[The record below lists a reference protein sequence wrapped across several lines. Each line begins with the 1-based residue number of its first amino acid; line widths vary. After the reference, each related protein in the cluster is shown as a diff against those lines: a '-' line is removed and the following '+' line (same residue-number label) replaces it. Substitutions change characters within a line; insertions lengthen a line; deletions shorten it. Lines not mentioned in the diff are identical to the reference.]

1 MAEVH
6 QVIIVGSGI
15 AGLAAAERLCAHGL
29 RVLVVD
35 DNARSGG
42 QLLRK
47 PIFGQGSGSCFEPD
61 RIKHRGLRLSAA
73 LGQGR
78 VEMLQNAQV
87 LGIYPERTLLVEAKP
102 GRVAEYQAQAVILAT
117 GARERQ
123 VPFKGWTLPGVIS
136 TGGAQ
141 ILMKGSGILPG
152 ARPLIAGCGPLLYVV
167 GAQILAKGGKLMG
180 ILDLRSTTDKVKVL
194 GAGPAMG
201 SKLLEGALCL
211 ARLAAARVPVRQR
224 MRVLEA
230 RGHHCLESVVAARV
244 DARGRVRPGSEKV
257 YSVDTLAMGHGF
269 APNIEL
275 PLQAGC
281 RVRYTD
287 AGGGWHVAVNAA
299 MQTSVTGI
307 YAVGETTGVGGG
319 GKSLVEG
326 RLAAWHILKAMGR
339 VTPAAHRRQVRHL
352 EGQRRRQVIYGGF
365 INRLCQP
372 PRALYSDL
380 PDETLICRCEEI
392 RLGEIRR
399 ALGNGFT
406 TLDGIKRATRCGMG
420 LCQGRTCGPIL
431 IDLLRYAGGEGPEAS
446 GRPSSRVPVKTVT
459 LGALARM
466 TALDGTGGEGLE

>member
-6 QVIIVGSGI
+6 HVIIVGSGI
-15 AGLAAAERLCAHGL
+15 AGLAAADLLSAHGL

-35 DNARSGG
+35 DNACSGG
-42 QLLRK
+42 QLLRQPIYGKK
-47 PIFGQGSGSCFEPD
+47 PNSGFEPD
-61 RIKHRGLRLSAA
+61 RIKRRGSRLSTA
-73 LGQGR
+73 LKHRR

-87 LGIYPERTLLVEAKP
+87 LGIYPENTLLVEAPP
-102 GRVAEYQAQAVILAT
+102 GRAAEYRAQAVVLAT

-141 ILMKGSGILPG
+141 ILMKGSRILPG
-152 ARPLIAGCGPLLYVV
+152 VKPLIAGCGPLLFVV
-167 GAQILAKGGKLMG
+167 AAEILANRGKVMG
-180 ILDLRSTTDKVKVL
+180 ILDLSSAAKKLNVF
-194 GAGPAMG
+194 GAGPAIG
-201 SKLLEGALCL
+201 SKLFEGALCL
-211 ARLAAARVPVRQR
+211 ARLAAARVPLWQR
-224 MRVLEA
+224 RRVVEA
-230 RGHHCLESVVAARV
+230 RGSRCLEAVVAARV
-244 DARGRVRPGSEKV
+244 DARGRVRPGTERV
-257 YSVDTLAMGHGF
+257 YPVDTLAMGHGF

-281 RVRYTD
+281 RVRYAD
-287 AGGGWHVAVNAA
+287 AAGGWHVAVNAA
-299 MQTSVTGI
+299 MQTSVAGI
-307 YAVGETTGVGGG
+307 HAVGETTGIGGG

-339 VTPAAHRRQVRHL
+339 VKPTAHRRHVATL
-352 EGQRRRQVIYGGF
+352 ERRRRRQVIYGGF

-372 PRALYSDL
+372 PPALYADL

-399 ALGNGFT
+399 AMGNGFT
-406 TLDGIKRATRCGMG
+406 TLDGLKRATRCGMG

-431 IDLLRYAGGEGPEAS
+431 IDLLRHVGRGCPEAI
-446 GRPSSRVPVKTVT
+446 GPPSSRAPVKTVT

-466 TALDGTGGEGLE
+466 TALHGTEEGALE

>member
-6 QVIIVGSGI
+6 HVIIVGSGI
-15 AGLAAAERLCAHGL
+15 AGLAAADLLSAHGL

-35 DNARSGG
+35 DNACSGG
-42 QLLRK
+42 QLLRQPIYGKK
-47 PIFGQGSGSCFEPD
+47 PNSGFEPD
-61 RIKHRGLRLSAA
+61 RIKRRGSRLSTA
-73 LGQGR
+73 LKHSR

-87 LGIYPERTLLVEAKP
+87 LGIYPENTLLVEAPP
-102 GRVAEYQAQAVILAT
+102 GRVSEYGARAVVLTT

-152 ARPLIAGCGPLLYVV
+152 AKPLIAGCGPLLFVV
-167 GAQILAKGGKLMG
+167 AAEILAKGGKVMG
-180 ILDLRSTTDKVKVL
+180 ILDLSSAAKKLNVF
-194 GAGPAMG
+194 GAGPAIG

-211 ARLAAARVPVRQR
+211 ARLAAARVPLWQR
-224 MRVLEA
+224 RRVVEA
-230 RGHHCLESVVAARV
+230 RGSRCLEAVVAARV
-244 DARGRVRPGSEKV
+244 DARGRVRPGTERV
-257 YSVDTLAMGHGF
+257 YPVDTLAMGHGF

-281 RVRYTD
+281 RVRYAD
-287 AGGGWHVAVNAA
+287 AAGGWHVAVNAA
-299 MQTSVTGI
+299 MQTSVAGI
-307 YAVGETTGVGGG
+307 HAVGETTGIGGG

-339 VTPAAHRRQVRHL
+339 VKPAAHRRHVATL
-352 EGQRRRQVIYGGF
+352 ERRR
-365 INRLCQP
+365 R
-372 PRALYSDL
+372 
-380 PDETLICRCEEI
+380 RCEEI

-399 ALGNGFT
+399 AMGNGFT
-406 TLDGIKRATRCGMG
+406 TLDGLKRATRCGMG

-431 IDLLRYAGGEGPEAS
+431 IDLLRHVGRGCPEVIGP
-446 GRPSSRVPVKTVT
+446 PSSRAPVKTVT

-466 TALDGTGGEGLE
+466 TTLHGTGGEALE